1 MGVESPLTRVPG
13 YWADR
18 HPVAVSIGLT
28 VTLVLLVV
36 VLGAVR

>member
-1 MGVESPLTRVPG
+1 MGSESALTRVPG

-18 HPVAVSIGLT
+18 HPVAVSIGL
-28 VTLVLLVV
+28 VVALVALVA